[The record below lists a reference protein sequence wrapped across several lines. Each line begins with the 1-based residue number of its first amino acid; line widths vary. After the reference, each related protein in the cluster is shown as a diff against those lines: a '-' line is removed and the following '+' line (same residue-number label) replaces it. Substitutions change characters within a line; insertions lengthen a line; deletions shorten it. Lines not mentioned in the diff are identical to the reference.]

1 MTTRAGSLV
10 KESVPTMS
18 RLRCLFRRHDWLTVH
33 DEEANQVWREC
44 RRCGVVKVTLN
55 EMWDRSSSTFW
66 GLGGG

>member
-1 MTTRAGSLV
+1 M
-10 KESVPTMS
+10 MS